1 MNGSALLLGEAPGVI
16 PEIAAAIAHA
26 TEANARNV
34 KASAAELGI
43 FHRLLAQLVVADIG

>member
-1 MNGSALLLGEAPGVI
+1 MI

-26 TEANARNV
+26 TEADARNV

-43 FHRLLAQLVVADIG
+43 FHRLCEPISYRVIG